1 MNNESK
7 SLHSFIQDLKGGKT
21 TSVALVE
28 QCFEAIE
35 QKDGAIGAFLR
46 TYKEDALEAAKQSDA
61 RRAEGKTL
69 GELDGI
75 PVAIKDNISYS
86 NHITSAASAM
96 LADYTAPYNAT
107 VVAKLKDQGAII
119 IGQCNMDEFAM
130 GSSGENSAIKPTKN
144 PHDLTRVPG
153 GSSSGSVASV
163 AAGMVPL
170 AFGSDTGGSI
180 RLPSAFCGVV
190 GLKPTYGAVSRYG
203 LMAMAS
209 SLDQIGP
216 IGQTVEDVV
225 IGFRATAGVDAKD
238 ATSQT
243 GEIVPTLP
251 KYRIGIPKQFVGEG
265 LDPQIRHALDD
276 AIAKLEAEGHTIVRD
291 VDVPMIDRAIA
302 IYYLI
307 VAAEVSSNFAR
318 YDGIRFGLHRDGVV
332 DSRTKGFGPEVKRRI
347 MLGTFALSA
356 GYADAYYKRAQAA
369 RQELKDELAK
379 VFESVD
385 VILGPTA
392 PELAFKLGEKSDDP
406 LKMYLT
412 DVYTVPVNLAGV
424 PALSVPVGWG
434 EDEGSRLPI
443 GLQLIGPHWSENRLF
458 DLGKQIEW
466 SSNE

>member
-1 MNNESK
+1 MNQELG
-7 SLHSFIQDLKGGKT
+7 SLHALIQDLKDGKT
-21 TSVALVE
+21 TSRELVE
-28 QCFEAIE
+28 RCFQTIE
-35 QKDGAIGAFLR
+35 TKDGEIGAFLR
-46 TYKEDALEAAKQSDA
+46 IYKEEALAAAEASDA

-75 PVAIKDNISYS
+75 PVAIKDNISYQD
-86 NHITSAASAM
+86 HITSAASKM
-96 LADYTAPYNAT
+96 LADYTAPYDAT
-107 VVAKLKDQGAII
+107 VVTKLKDQGAIL

-130 GSSGENSAIKPTKN
+130 GSSGENSAVKPTKN
-144 PHDLTRVPG
+144 PHDVTRVPG

-163 AAGMVPL
+163 AAHMVPL
-170 AFGSDTGGSI
+170 AYGSDTGGSI
-180 RLPSAFCGVV
+180 RLPAAFCGVV

-216 IGQTVEDVV
+216 IGQTVDDVA
-225 IGFRATAGVDAKD
+225 IGFRTVRGVDAKD

-243 GEIVPTLP
+243 GADLAALP
-251 KYRIGIPKQFVGEG
+251 KYRIGIPKQFIGDG
-265 LDPQIRHALDD
+265 LDSQIRQALDD
-276 AIAKLEAEGHTIVRD
+276 AIAKLEADGHTIVRD
-291 VDVPMIDRAIA
+291 IDLPMIDKSIA

-318 YDGIRFGLHRDGVV
+318 YDGIRFGVHESVIN
-332 DSRTKGFGPEVKRRI
+332 SRTKGFGPEVKRRI

-369 RQELKDELAK
+369 RQELKEEFAK

-406 LKMYLT
+406 LKMYLS
-412 DVYTVPVNLAGV
+412 DVYTVLVNLAGV

-434 EDEGSRLPI
+434 EDDGSRLPI
-443 GLQLIGPHWSENRLF
+443 GLQLIGSHWSEDRLF